1 MTKTISVLPLAAAV
15 LAAFAAAPVAT
26 AKEAKD
32 PTYNFTITDP
42 QGDDHGDGSLTY
54 PLDGDFVPGIL
65 DLVSLS
71 AKPQKDGTLF
81 EAVFARPVTK
91 PPARTID
98 AGGTQI
104 NHICREGFYM
114 FNIDVYIDTD
124 RKPGSG
130 SVNALPGRN
139 AEISADSAWER
150 AVVLTPRPAEAQ
162 QALKRLMLREV
173 KREKKSEG
181 KRLSDK
187 QIEALRDEI
196 ANDVEQRVFFPTR
209 VNVSGRKIAFFVPSD
224 FLGGPARSDWSYVV
238 GVSGADYTVTF
249 DISSKYFRG
258 DNLMIRPLAIAPDD
272 YYFGSGHE
280 DEIEFQPAFVD
291 VITPPGVK
299 QEKVL
304 ASYDLD
310 TGELVKLPGVV
321 PAEAAKAPESA
332 PAK

>member
-1 MTKTISVLPLAAAV
+1 MNTKLAGLLLAAA
-15 LAAFAAAPVAT
+15 LPAFTAAPVAS

-42 QGDDHGDGSLTY
+42 ERDDHGDGTLVY

-65 DLVSLS
+65 DLVAIS

-81 EAVFARPVTK
+81 EATFARPVTK
-91 PPARTID
+91 PPTRTID

-104 NHICREGFYM
+104 DKICREGFYM

-124 RKPGSG
+124 RKVGSG

-139 AEISADSAWER
+139 AEIDPANAWER
-150 AVVLTPRPAEAQ
+150 AVVLTPRPAEAE
-162 QALKRLMLREV
+162 QALKRLMLRDV
-173 KREKKSEG
+173 KREKKAEG

-187 QIEALRDEI
+187 QLDTLRDEI
-196 ANDVEQRVFFPTR
+196 ATDVEQRVFFPTR
-209 VNVSGRKIAFFVPSD
+209 VNVSGRKIAFFVPD
-224 FLGGPARSDWSYVV
+224 AFLGGPARSDWSYVV

-291 VITPPGVK
+291 ITVPPGMT

-304 ASYDLD
+304 AGYDLD
-310 TGELVKLPGVV
+310 TGELAKLPGVV
-321 PAEAAKAPESA
+321 PADAGKAPASP